1 MFLSFATSQ
10 STVIEVVS
18 SHRLFIFDKQS
29 KIQFLIDSGADVS
42 IIPASIYRKT
52 KQPDTY
58 KLFAANNTTI
68 NTYGIQII
76 SVDLGLRRQFDW
88 EFLVADVSK
97 AIIGADFLSK
107 FGLVIDLKNK
117 KLIDSVT
124 KLQTECIAKN
134 TKQEKISTVN
144 PHEIFTDLLNEFRD
158 LTTPDTLS

>member
-1 MFLSFATSQ
+1 MSHVNLTACKIQIQKIKCYFAIDGNRGS
-10 STVIEVVS
+10 I
-18 SHRLFIFDKQS
+18 FIFDKQS

-97 AIIGADFLSK
+97 ASE
-107 FGLVIDLKNK
+107 
-117 KLIDSVT
+117 LIFCQNSV
-124 KLQTECIAKN
+124 
-134 TKQEKISTVN
+134 
-144 PHEIFTDLLNEFRD
+144 
-158 LTTPDTLS
+158 